1 MKLKLKQ
8 KQQSAERN
16 IADLEQQFKQYRLLQ
31 NETSMATYILMFQEV
46 KEAARCFPSQ
56 RLVDLNRQIL
66 NQIQEMMK
74 AETLALQFHSL
85 LVVMENAIAD
95 FEASGFQS
103 TRDFVS
109 LYRQYN
115 ALRGLINSCA
125 QFAFDLIGAN
135 ELTPEARTHL
145 HEIGK
150 LQLLFSNT
158 AFENGLKR
166 LVQEEL
172 QLDVWVIR
180 KLAEVD
186 AIEDKMHQM
195 NGVVKSLIG
204 NLDRLR
210 A

>member
-1 MKLKLKQ
+1 MNLKLKQ
-8 KQQSAERN
+8 QQQSVEYH
-16 IADLEQQFKQYRLLQ
+16 ITDLEQQFYSMLQ
-31 NETSMATYILMFQEV
+31 KETSIATYILMFQEI
-46 KEAARCFPSQ
+46 KEAMRRFPSR
-56 RLVDLNRQIL
+56 RLVDLNQQIL
-66 NQIQEMMK
+66 GQIKGIME
-74 AETLALQFHSL
+74 AETLAVQFHKL
-85 LVVMENAIAD
+85 LIIMEDAIAN
-95 FEASGFQS
+95 FEVNGFQE

-115 ALRGLINSCA
+115 QLRQLMNSCA
-125 QFAFDLIGAN
+125 QFAFDLVGAT
-135 ELTPEARTHL
+135 ELTLDARTHL

-180 KLAEVD
+180 KLAEVN
-186 AIEDKMHQM
+186 AIEEKMHQM
-195 NGVVKSLIG
+195 NGVVKHLIG